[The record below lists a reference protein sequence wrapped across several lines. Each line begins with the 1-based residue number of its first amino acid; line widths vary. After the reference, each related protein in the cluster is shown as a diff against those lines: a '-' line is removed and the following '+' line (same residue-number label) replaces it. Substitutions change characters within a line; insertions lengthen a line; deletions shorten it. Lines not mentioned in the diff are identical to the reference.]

1 MSRSGKILYK
11 LNEEEKKLLSYEFSK
26 ENIPYLLLELKNS
39 FNSTYQYIMNIF
51 KKVFNGKKN
60 NNQLYVELDN
70 YIKELEKA
78 EMSVLNDYKILMFY
92 LKLKNV
98 DINHTDIILEI
109 ENEEEKKR
117 LIALAQEREKNLK
130 KYKENINKL
139 EQMKTELNTLYEKMM
154 SKNEMESID

>member
-1 MSRSGKILYK
+1 M
-11 LNEEEKKLLSYEFSK
+11 
-26 ENIPYLLLELKNS
+26 
-39 FNSTYQYIMNIF
+39 
-51 KKVFNGKKN
+51 
-60 NNQLYVELDN
+60 DN

-130 KYKENINKL
+130 KYKEKINKL

-154 SKNEMESID
+154 SKNEMENID

>member
-1 MSRSGKILYK
+1 MERKI
-11 LNEEEKKLLSYEFSK
+11 
-26 ENIPYLLLELKNS
+26 I
-39 FNSTYQYIMNIF
+39 I
-51 KKVFNGKKN
+51 
-60 NNQLYVELDN
+60 N

-154 SKNEMESID
+154 SKNEMENID